1 VGGVQ
6 QRVGGVN
13 DEAHTAVSSSVGHAS
28 KTQGAKTMNKML
40 RAAVVATAMA
50 GSAAAWAKVDVNVG
64 VTIRE
69 PGVYGRVEV
78 GTSPPPPV
86 YYPQPVV
93 ITQPVVVV
101 GQPVVVQPA
110 PMYLYVPPGHAKK
123 WRKHCYKYDACGRPV
138 YFVQEDWVRTSYQQ
152 ANPDWRP
159 RPVPYRHA
167 PVMHGDHHGGK
178 HHGKHGDKHHGKG
191 KKDD

>member
-1 VGGVQ
+1 
-6 QRVGGVN
+6 
-13 DEAHTAVSSSVGHAS
+13 
-28 KTQGAKTMNKML
+28 MNKML
-40 RAAVVATAMA
+40 RATVVATMMA
-50 GSAAAWAKVDVNVG
+50 GSAAAWSKVDVNVG

-93 ITQPVVVV
+93 IAQPVIV
-101 GQPVVVQPA
+101 GRPVVVQQE
-110 PMYLYVPPGHAKK
+110 PMYLYVPHGHAKK

-138 YFVQEDWVRTSYQQ
+138 YFVQEDWVRNNYQQ
-152 ANPDWRP
+152 AHPDWRP
-159 RPVPYRHA
+159 QPVPQQRA
-167 PVMHGDHHGGK
+167 PVMMRGDDDRGDKHEGKHGGK
-178 HHGKHGDKHHGKG
+178 HEGKGHGKG